1 MVEVGHRLW
10 SAACRFTA
18 VRNSHALSGCSGESP
33 GSSQLNFI
41 ISDRRVREETTPGRR
56 ESLPATERGAAQ
68 NKTTKLWTDRTESQ
82 HGRAGLCCVHE
93 SAGQQLVLHQQVLA
107 GRKTLWSRRAVP
119 VNRDAFTYP
128 HQDRLF
134 STVVFILTD
143 QGSER
148 SRIPGRHPG
157 LSTPCR
163 SYTGKT
169 DDAGPLYRSRTS
181 YYDVLSVTPEA
192 TQSQI
197 KTAYYKQ
204 SFIYHPDKNPG
215 NKGAAKRFFEVSEA
229 YAVLGNV
236 TLRRKYDR
244 GLLGPSDLQNPRRP
258 SKETTGRSAGVKQQ
272 QRRAWQFSQT
282 GGKVLF
288 DFDAFYQA
296 HYGEQLQREKILRAR
311 RKQMQEQQ
319 EKALRNR
326 KMDRMVSMGAVLLLT
341 MAGFL
346 IVSVSKS

>member
-1 MVEVGHRLW
+1 M
-10 SAACRFTA
+10 
-18 VRNSHALSGCSGESP
+18 
-33 GSSQLNFI
+33 
-41 ISDRRVREETTPGRR
+41 
-56 ESLPATERGAAQ
+56 
-68 NKTTKLWTDRTESQ
+68 
-82 HGRAGLCCVHE
+82 HE

-107 GRKTLWSRRAVP
+107 GRKTLWSRRAVS
-119 VNRDAFTYP
+119 VNHDAFTYP

-143 QGSER
+143 PGSER

-157 LSTPCR
+157 LCAPCR

-181 YYDVLSVTPEA
+181 YYDVLRVTPEA

-197 KTAYYKQ
+197 KTAYYRQ

-215 NKGAAKRFFEVSEA
+215 NMEAAERFSEVSKA

-236 TLRRKYDR
+236 ALRRKYDH
-244 GLLGPSDLQNPRRP
+244 GMLGPSDLQNPGRP
-258 SKETTGRSAGVKQQ
+258 SKETTGRSPGFKQR
-272 QRRAWQFSQT
+272 QRRSGQFSQT

-311 RKQMQEQQ
+311 RRQMQEQQ
-319 EKALRNR
+319 EKALRSWE
-326 KMDRMVSMGAVLLLT
+326 MDRKVGVGAVLFLT
-341 MAGFL
+341 MAGLL
-346 IVSVSKS
+346 IVSISKS